1 MAMTKRSVVL
11 EEELVEQAV
20 ELAGPRG
27 FSRLMNAALRRYLQ
41 AQGIRQLEEEFAAK
55 YGPITE
61 EEWAWA
67 EEQTGLRR

>member
-1 MAMTKRSVVL
+1 MKMVRRTVSL
-11 EEELVEQAV
+11 ETELVEEIDARV
-20 ELAGPRG
+20 GRHG
-27 FSRLMNAALRRYLQ
+27 FSRFANEALRRYLQ
-41 AQGIRQLEEEFAAK
+41 AQGIRELEADFTAK